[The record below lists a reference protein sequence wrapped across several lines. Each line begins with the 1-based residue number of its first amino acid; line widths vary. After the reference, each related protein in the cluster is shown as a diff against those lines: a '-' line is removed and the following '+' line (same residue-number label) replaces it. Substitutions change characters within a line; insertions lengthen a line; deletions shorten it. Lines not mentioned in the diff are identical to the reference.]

1 MLFKSGD
8 HVLFCDDVYGGT
20 RRYTTKVALDNHG
33 IKADFVDLTRPMEEV
48 EKDIKPN
55 TRMLW
60 IESPTNPTLKVCDIQ
75 GLTALANKHNLV
87 TVMDNT
93 FCTAINQSPLLLGA
107 DIALNSATKYMGGHS
122 DVVCGTISTNNSA
135 LYKEIKRL
143 QETNG
148 TVAQDFECSL
158 VLKGVKTLRI
168 RQRQHCKNGMALAK
182 YL

>member
-1 MLFKSGD
+1 
-8 HVLFCDDVYGGT
+8 
-20 RRYTTKVALDNHG
+20 
-33 IKADFVDLTRPMEEV
+33 
-48 EKDIKPN
+48 
-55 TRMLW
+55 
-60 IESPTNPTLKVCDIQ
+60 
-75 GLTALANKHNLV
+75 
-87 TVMDNT
+87 MDNT

-122 DVVCGTISTNNSA
+122 DVVCGTISTNNTA

-168 RQRQHCKNGMALAK
+168 R
-182 YL
+182 